1 MFYGFFFFI
10 DDVDDTQMQ
19 RGEGDGG
26 GGGGQQRPTAQFPL
40 RALRQINVSVSPLK
54 LWSCSFYDNRDRG
67 AIYIAGVYKNYKCS

>member
-1 MFYGFFFFI
+1 MFYGLFFFI

-54 LWSCSFYDNRDRG
+54 L
-67 AIYIAGVYKNYKCS
+67 